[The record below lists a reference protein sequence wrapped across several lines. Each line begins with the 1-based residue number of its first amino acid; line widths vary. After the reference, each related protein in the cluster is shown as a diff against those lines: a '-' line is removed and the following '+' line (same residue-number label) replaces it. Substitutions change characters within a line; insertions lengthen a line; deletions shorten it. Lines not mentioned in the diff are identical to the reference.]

1 MCRQK
6 FSVAIYTDL
15 VWCVSWTGYGKRIS
29 STFKSS
35 SAHPFCN
42 IWECGRRPGQRG
54 GVDSCCWALRPCTW
68 CLHSGQICS
77 PTLFILTSIYWPN
90 RDYSEKFSVLM
101 KIKLLCAHNWSRF
114 WVDFRMVLLHMVL
127 HLQAAPGMMTYWKLA
142 LTWLVLRIVHLYI
155 RYMCLA
161 TLRLY
166 TVSYIMPIISC
177 WSFSVH
183 WVAALLAT
191 MTRWEH
197 SVRSRLLTTSE
208 CIL

>member
-1 MCRQK
+1 MWETSWPKRRCGQLLLSFAALHLVSAFWSNL
-6 FSVAIYTDL
+6 FSNSFL
-15 VWCVSWTGYGKRIS
+15 
-29 STFKSS
+29 
-35 SAHPFCN
+35 
-42 IWECGRRPGQRG
+42 
-54 GVDSCCWALRPCTW
+54 
-68 CLHSGQICS
+68 
-77 PTLFILTSIYWPN
+77 LTSIYWPN

-166 TVSYIMPIISC
+166 TVSYIMPIISY

-183 WVAALLAT
+183 WVAALLAA
-191 MTRWEH
+191 MTRWEC